1 MKQNQVKWGA
11 ILSYLLII
19 LNTLYGLFITP
30 YVLGCLGE
38 AEYGVY
44 KTIGS
49 LTSSLAVLDL
59 GMGATVM
66 RYVAK
71 FKADKEDDKIPNFIA
86 MNLIQALMLCG
97 VISVVAIGVFQ
108 IIRPMYESTFTV
120 AQTEKAQLLFAIL
133 IVNMMIHIFANVIDG
148 TVTGNNCFLF
158 ANGIKLVRLIVR
170 SGLIILLLNV
180 FKDSMLLVLI
190 ELGCSIVF
198 LLIELWYACKKLNVK
213 IKLTKWENTLFIES
227 GKYTMLMFL
236 TAVVVQMN
244 NNLDNVIIG
253 AISGPN
259 LVAIYSFGLW
269 IFGMFEQL
277 SMAISSVMLPTVTNI
292 LARKDG
298 MTEVEKLVVKIGRIQ
313 FMLLGAA
320 FVGFFCLGKDF
331 ILLWLGAGFEDVYMI
346 TLILMAPALFELCVN
361 VCVAI
366 LRAKNMLTF
375 RTITLFITSIL
386 NVVVTIV
393 AVKYWSYIGAAFG
406 TAISFIVGSLLV
418 MNIYY
423 YKRLGLNMWRIYR
436 DILRGTWIC
445 LLLAGAGLYLFQ
457 KFFHG
462 SIIAFICGVG
472 VFFILYVA
480 GMILFGFSS
489 EEKLMLK
496 LEEKEK
502 KI

>member
-11 ILSYLLII
+11 ILSYFLII

-49 LTSSLAVLDL
+49 LASSLAVLDL

-71 FKADKEDDKIPNFIA
+71 FKANKEDDKIPNFIA
-86 MNLIQALMLCG
+86 MNLIQALILCG
-97 VISVVAIGVFQ
+97 VIGVVAIGVFQ
-108 IIRPMYESTFTV
+108 FIQPIYESTFTV
-120 AQTEKAQLLFAIL
+120 AQTEKAQLLFVIL

-148 TVTGNNCFLF
+148 TITGNNCFLF
-158 ANGIKLVRLIVR
+158 GNGIKLVRFIVR
-170 SGLIILLLNV
+170 SSLIILLLNV
-180 FKDSMLLVLI
+180 FKDSLLLVLI

-198 LLIELWYACKKLNVK
+198 LLIELWYIYKRLNVR

-227 GKYTMLMFL
+227 GKYTILMFL
-236 TAVVVQMN
+236 TALVVQMN

-253 AISGPN
+253 AISGPH

-277 SMAISSVMLPTVTNI
+277 SMSISSVMLPTVTNI
-292 LARKDG
+292 LAKEDG
-298 MTEVEKLVVKIGRIQ
+298 MKEVENLVVKIGRIQ
-313 FMLLGAA
+313 FMMLGAA

-331 ILLWLGAGFEDVYMI
+331 ILLWLGDGFEDVYVI
-346 TLILMAPALFELCVN
+346 TLILMVPALFELCVN
-361 VCVAI
+361 VCVSI

-375 RTITLFITSIL
+375 RTITLFIMSIL
-386 NVVVTIV
+386 NVFITIV

-406 TAISFIVGSLLV
+406 TAVSFIVGSLIT
-418 MNIYY
+418 MNVYY
-423 YKRLGLNMWRIYR
+423 YKKLGLNMWRIYR
-436 DILRGTWIC
+436 DILRGTWLC
-445 LLLAGAGLYLFQ
+445 LLFAGIGLYLFQ
-457 KFFHG
+457 KFFYG
-462 SIIAFICGVG
+462 SIVAFICGVG
-472 VFFILYVA
+472 IFFVLYIA

-489 EEKLMLK
+489 EERLMLK
-496 LEEKEK
+496 LKGK
-502 KI
+502 GL